1 MAHEILSV
9 AEMTEADKQA
19 VATTMSTRK
28 LMENAGRAVADEI
41 EKRWDKR
48 PTAVICGPG
57 NNGGDG
63 YVCARYLKERGWDV
77 WVESVVDRSVLLDDA
92 AYAASKWTGETY
104 SAERKAPAAHLV
116 VDAMFGAGL
125 SRALDGPA
133 RGICRW
139 LKNARLPTVA
149 IDVPSGINGDTGRPF
164 EEREPAFVRA
174 DLTVTFFRKKLAH
187 VLSPQRAVCGEVV
200 VAEIGIPDGVLD
212 KIRPGTFENVPGLWR
227 YPWPDPMGHKYD
239 RGHAVVVSGPMHAT
253 GAARLA
259 ARGAL
264 RAGAGLVSVASPP
277 NAVAVN
283 AAHLTAIM
291 IKPFDGAAAL
301 AGLLTDKRLNAV
313 ALGPGL
319 GVGAATA
326 DLVAAALASRA
337 SVVLDADAITS
348 FAADPPA
355 LFAQANARTVLTPH
369 EGEFERI
376 FPGLIA
382 RAASRVQ
389 AAREAAVTAKCV
401 VLLKGH
407 DTIIASP
414 QRVAINTTG
423 TEWLATGGSGDVLA
437 GIIAGLLAQGMHAFD
452 AACAGAWLHGAA
464 AQEAGIGMIA
474 EDIPE
479 AIPAVLRRLRES

>member
-1 MAHEILSV
+1 MHEVLTV
-9 AEMTEADKQA
+9 AEMAEADKHA
-19 VATTMSTRK
+19 VATTMSVRK

-41 EKRWDKR
+41 EKRWQKR

-77 WVESVVDRSVLLDDA
+77 WVESICDKSVLMDDA
-92 AYAASKWTGETY
+92 AYAASNWDGPTY
-104 SAERKAPAAHLV
+104 LAERKAPAAHLV

-125 SRALDGPA
+125 SRPLDGPA
-133 RGICRW
+133 RGVARW
-139 LKNARLPTVA
+139 LKNTHVPTVA
-149 IDVPSGINGDTGRPF
+149 IDVPSGINGDTGLPMQ
-164 EEREPAFVRA
+164 EKEPAFIRA

-200 VAEIGIPDGVLD
+200 VAQIGIPDDAMRFV
-212 KIRPGTFENVPGLWR
+212 RPSLFENAPGLWR

-239 RGHAVVVSGPMHAT
+239 RGHAVVVSGPAHAT

-264 RAGAGLVSVASPP
+264 RIGAGLVSVTSPLD
-277 NAVAVN
+277 AILIN

-291 IKPFDGAAAL
+291 VKPFDGAKGL
-301 AGLLTDKRLNAV
+301 AKLLSDQRLNAL

-326 DLVAAALASRA
+326 ELVATALATQA
-337 SVVLDADAITS
+337 GVVLDADALTS
-348 FAADPPA
+348 FAAEPAA
-355 LFAQANARTVLTPH
+355 LFRQVNARTVLTPH
-369 EGEFERI
+369 EREFERI
-376 FPGLIA
+376 FPRLLA
-382 RAASRVQ
+382 KAPTRLH
-389 AAREAAVTAKCV
+389 AAREAAAMAKCV

-414 QRVAINTTG
+414 DRAAINNNAPA
-423 TEWLATGGSGDVLA
+423 WLATAGSGDVLT
-437 GIIAGLLAQGMHAFD
+437 GMIAGLLAQGMQPFE
-452 AACAGAWLHGAA
+452 AACAGAWLHGEA

-479 AIPAVLRRLRES
+479 AIPHVLRRLHDA